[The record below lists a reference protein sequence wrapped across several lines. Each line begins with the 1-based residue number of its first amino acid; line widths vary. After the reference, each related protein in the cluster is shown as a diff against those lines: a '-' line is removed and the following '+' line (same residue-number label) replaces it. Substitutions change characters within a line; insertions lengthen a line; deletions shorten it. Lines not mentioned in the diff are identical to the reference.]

1 MPDEVELLGEG
12 RLRAAIAERIGDA
25 PDGGLVIAAS
35 DHWDSALL
43 DHAETGGRPSL
54 GVHVEPG
61 RVVIGPLVRPGV
73 PGCRTCVDRRRQGID
88 PDHAAT
94 LAALSE
100 WTAGSAGL
108 TDFAVHAVAAI
119 VAGEVAAVAGGD
131 RPLTGNAVVTVDL
144 ERLLPAV
151 HAFLPDPHC
160 PRCAVPTADEADVLR
175 LDPRTKPD
183 RQVLRVGTVD
193 PAALRQ
199 SYVDDFAGVV
209 PNLFSVPACGL
220 PVVFGPTG
228 WPDHVKPEYG
238 VGRALDHRTGEA
250 AAVLEAVERRAG
262 MGPTRL
268 PVRARF
274 TDVAAYALDPRTLGT
289 PDPHSG
295 YPPFDPD
302 REIGW
307 VWGYSFG
314 RGEPVL
320 VPRSMAY
327 FGHDHS
333 GDPKIAYETS
343 NGCALGGCVEEALL
357 HGLLEVAERDAF
369 LLTWYA
375 RLRAP
380 KVELRSARRP
390 ELPLL
395 AERIEREHG
404 YRVLVFDTTADHG
417 VPSVAVLA
425 VDSTPARDRPAVM
438 CSAGAHLDPES
449 ACWSALGELALFVS
463 RHVEEYQAHQDEAAA
478 MVVDSDLVRRMDDH
492 AVLYGHQDTVPR
504 WDFLL
509 GTEDSTTF
517 ADGFGG
523 GVEPAA
529 DLRDDVLG
537 LIDRFA
543 RAGLDVVAVD
553 QTGPEQ
559 RAAGLAAV
567 KAIVP
572 GALPMTFGHR
582 NRRVTG
588 LHRLTRLTADVNPF
602 PHPFP

>member
-1 MPDEVELLGEG
+1 VSDEIELIGEG
-12 RLRAAIAERIGDA
+12 RLRTAIAERVGGVL
-25 PDGGLVIAAS
+25 PGGLVLAAS

-43 DHAETGGRPSL
+43 DQARTGDRPFL

-73 PGCRTCVDRRRQGID
+73 PGCRTCVERRRQGID
-88 PDHAAT
+88 PDHAASR
-94 LAALSE
+94 AALSE

-108 TDFAVHAVAAI
+108 TTFAVAAVASV
-119 VAGEVAAVAGGD
+119 VAGEVAAVACGD
-131 RPLTGNAVVTVDL
+131 RPLTRNAVVTVDL

-151 HAFLPDPHC
+151 HPFLPDPHC
-160 PRCAVPTADEADVLR
+160 PRCAVPAGDEARVLR
-175 LDPRTKPD
+175 LDPRAKPD
-183 RQVLRVGTVD
+183 RRVLRVGDVD
-193 PAALRQ
+193 PAALRE
-199 SYVDDFAGVV
+199 SYVDEFAGVV
-209 PNLFSVPACGL
+209 PALFSSTACGL
-220 PVVFGPTG
+220 PVAYGPTG

-238 VGRALDHRTGEA
+238 VGRALDHRTSEA

-262 MGPTRL
+262 MSPARAPL
-268 PVRARF
+268 RARF
-274 TDVAAYALDPRTLGT
+274 TDVAACALDPRSLGP
-289 PDPHSG
+289 PDPGSG

-314 RGEPVL
+314 RAEPVL

-380 KVELRSARRP
+380 KVAVRSARRP

-425 VDSTPARDRPAVM
+425 VDSTPARDRPVVM

-463 RHVEEYQAHQDEAAA
+463 RHVEEYPAHQAEAAA

-492 AVLYGHQDTVPR
+492 AVLYGHQDTLPR

-509 GTEDSTTF
+509 NGDDETTF
-517 ADGFGG
+517 ADAFSGR
-523 GVEPAA
+523 VEPAA
-529 DLRDDVLG
+529 DIRDDVLG

-543 RAGLDVVAVD
+543 RVGMDVVAVD

-559 RAAGLAAV
+559 RAAGLSAV

-588 LHRLTRLTADVNPF
+588 LHRLTRLTTDVNPH